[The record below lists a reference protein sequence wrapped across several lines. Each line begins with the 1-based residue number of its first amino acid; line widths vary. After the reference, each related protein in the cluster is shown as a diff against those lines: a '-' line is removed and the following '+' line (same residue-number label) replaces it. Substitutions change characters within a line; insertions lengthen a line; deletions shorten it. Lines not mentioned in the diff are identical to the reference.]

1 MFAWNV
7 LECLFCRLRY
17 AQFCPADARM
27 AVPTGQMNNNFVL
40 TRRHFSSVAND
51 ISADKS
57 SKMEH
62 KRPTLDPSNANRS
75 GKSFC

>member
-1 MFAWNV
+1 
-7 LECLFCRLRY
+7 
-17 AQFCPADARM
+17 M

-62 KRPTLDPSNANRS
+62 KRPTLDPNNANRF
-75 GKSFC
+75 GKSFR